1 MVASTYTGFNAGST
15 RAFLTMQDEI
25 DIGPSS
31 RAVFVGIAWGD
42 LGPCATFATD
52 DGDAFALDRDQ
63 LTMRIEALARG
74 DRDIREELRARAAL
88 DRA

>member
-1 MVASTYTGFNAGST
+1 
-15 RAFLTMQDEI
+15 MQDEI

-31 RAVFVGIAWGD
+31 PAVFVGIAWGD
-42 LGPCATFATD
+42 LGPVATFATD
-52 DGDAFALDRDQ
+52 DGDGFALDHDQ

-74 DRDIREELRARAAL
+74 GHDVREERRARAAL